1 MVQNME
7 KIKKNLLPVI
17 IGTVFGFAAGVL
29 LFSMDDGKRSDILL
43 LEFFIAFFVG
53 SIIQTILHELG
64 HMIAGLISG
73 YEFSS
78 FRIFQFT
85 WIRENGKVKFKK
97 FSLKGTA
104 GQCLMI
110 PPKDRGLE
118 YPIIFYNIGGV
129 LMNFISSVLFLIF
142 GFTLK
147 NEVFVFMCIPGFYL
161 ALTNG
166 IPLQINGIA
175 NDGKNIVDIRKSKT
189 AKKAMDT
196 LLRCNA
202 LQMHGIR
209 LKDMPQEWFVAEEPC
224 DLRNIHVCTL
234 IYLDLCRESDKGN
247 YVEYEKKVK
256 EFLGKETALLEIYR
270 CELKC
275 ELIFVYIK
283 QRRYDEAEKLYMEME
298 QYLNRTKMFL
308 EHYPLMYGYQK
319 LVKQNQ
325 GNAEKL
331 LTEYEKMKKTYP
343 YKSAIV
349 IGDEDIKNID
359 SGLYQSEKR

>member
-1 MVQNME
+1 ME
-7 KIKKNLLPVI
+7 KIKKNLIPMVI
-17 IGTVFGFAAGVL
+17 GVVFEVVAGIL
-29 LFSMDDGKRSDILL
+29 LVYIDDGLKSYILML
-43 LEFFIAFFVG
+43 KFCIAFFAGAV
-53 SIIQTILHELG
+53 IHTILHELG

-85 WIRENGKVKFKK
+85 WIKVDGKVKFKK

-118 YPIIFYNIGGV
+118 YPIIFYNISGV
-129 LMNFISSVLFLIF
+129 LMNFISSVLFLVI

-147 NEVFVFMCIPGFYL
+147 NEVFIFLCIPGFYL

-175 NDGKNIVDIRKSKT
+175 NDGKNIVDLRKSKI
-189 AKKAMDT
+189 ARQAMDT
-196 LLRCNA
+196 QLRCNA

-209 LKDMPQEWFVAEEPC
+209 LRDMPQEWFVVEEPC
-224 DLRNIHVCTL
+224 DLRNIHVCSL
-234 IYLDLCRESDKGN
+234 IYLGLCRESDKGN
-247 YVEYEKKVK
+247 YDEYEKKVK
-256 EFLGKETALLEIYR
+256 EFLGRETALLEIYR

-283 QRRYDEAEKLYMEME
+283 QGKYDEAETLYMEME

-319 LVKQNQ
+319 LVKQNESK
-325 GNAEKL
+325 AKKL
-331 LTEYEKMKKTYP
+331 LAEYEKVKKTYP
-343 YKSAIV
+343 YQSAIV
-349 IGDEDIKNID
+349 VGDEDIKNID
-359 SGLYQSEKR
+359 SGLYQNDKR